1 MFANFPTLAP
11 HRSYSRRPSFLHRSS
26 RLLVGLG
33 FLGAGMTSAYGQ
45 NSVGIGT
52 QAPNSRAVLHLVSPD
67 NNQGLLVPSMTT
79 NARTSATFTNGLS
92 DTENGLLVYDQE
104 ENTFYHWVTDRWV
117 PLVSGNVGGDLS
129 GPLVNLQLNEGVVR
143 LENMA
148 DSAVASST
156 IVDQSITP
164 DDIQSPGAN
173 KVLISTNAGTVFWE
187 NLNLFETVSLSQGF
201 VYVGSTSNEPLEVDM
216 RGTGSVLIGNGTTAT
231 AVKVSGDL
239 SLGSD
244 GEATLSNEVI
254 GDENIS
260 PTAGIAVSKLQSMP
274 AGSLIYGT
282 TDGLATVGTLGGDAT
297 LSESGEVLLTN
308 SPDTRARLGLDQG
321 NVAITGGSISG
332 TTLAGDGNGI
342 TNLAAGNL
350 TGTLSLARLPDV
362 PGGAT
367 VYGDASQN
375 NPITSVTVDA
385 KGRVTDATVGT
396 PSDRRLKKDWV
407 ALAHSADQLREI
419 TPYTYHWKEG
429 NPEPQ
434 LGVMAQDVEKVF
446 PSLVNQRSDGYKT
459 VNYLGL
465 IPPML
470 NVIQE
475 QQQALDSLEA
485 QVAQQQ
491 QEQAA
496 LRAELEELKALIRRK

>member
-1 MFANFPTLAP
+1 MIHHHPCLTKRITFYPFI
-11 HRSYSRRPSFLHRSS
+11 RPLMWAA
-26 RLLVGLG
+26 LLFVIG
-33 FLGAGMTSAYGQ
+33 TSQVNGQ

-52 QAPNSRAVLHLVSPD
+52 TTPNSRAVLHLVSPD
-67 NNQGLLVPSMTT
+67 QNQGLLVPTMTT
-79 NARTSATFTNGLS
+79 EERTQPTFTEELS
-92 DTENGLLVYDQE
+92 AAENGLLVYDTD
-104 ENTFYHWVTDRWV
+104 ENTFYHWVADRWV
-117 PLVSGNVGGDLS
+117 PLAGGNIGGDLS
-129 GPLVNLQLNEGVVR
+129 GPLANLQLNEGVVTR
-143 LENMA
+143 EKMA

-156 IVDQSITP
+156 IVDNSITTN
-164 DDIQSPGAN
+164 DIQSPGAN

-216 RGTGSVLIGNGTTAT
+216 RGAGSLLVGNGTTAT
-231 AVKVSGDL
+231 AVSVSGDI
-239 SLGSD
+239 SLASD
-244 GEATLSNEVI
+244 GMTEITDEAILNE
-254 GDENIS
+254 DIS
-260 PTAGIAVSKLQSMP
+260 TTAGIAVAKLQSIP
-274 AGSLIYGT
+274 AGSIVYGNAE
-282 TDGLATVGTLGGDAT
+282 GVATVGALAGDAT

-308 SPDTRARLGLDQG
+308 SADTRARLGLDQG
-321 NVAITGGSISG
+321 DVNITGGTISS
-332 TTLAGDGNGI
+332 TTLAGDGSGI
-342 TNLAAGNL
+342 TDLTAGNL
-350 TGTLSLARLPDV
+350 TGTIAEARLPNV

-375 NPITSVTVDA
+375 NPITSVTVDD
-385 KGRVTDATVGT
+385 KGRVIDASVGT

-434 LGVMAQDVEKVF
+434 LGVMAQDVERVF

-496 LRAELEELKALIRRK
+496 LRTELEELKTLMRRK